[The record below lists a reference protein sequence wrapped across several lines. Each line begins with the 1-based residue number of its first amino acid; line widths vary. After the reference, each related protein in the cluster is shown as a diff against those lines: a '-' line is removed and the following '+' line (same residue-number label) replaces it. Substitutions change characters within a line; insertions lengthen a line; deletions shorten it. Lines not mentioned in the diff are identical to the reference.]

1 MECQKSDCFVVA
13 LILGNAKGAK
23 ETTNT
28 RFMHPKLCKNYHR
41 PEIAGFKICSVQKT
55 ASFLAFLI
63 FLQCYPPKKKYCQVL
78 DKNFFY

>member
-28 RFMHPKLCKNYHR
+28 RFMHGNTLLLVRQVRCQRKC
-41 PEIAGFKICSVQKT
+41 V
-55 ASFLAFLI
+55 
-63 FLQCYPPKKKYCQVL
+63 KYGEL
-78 DKNFFY
+78 